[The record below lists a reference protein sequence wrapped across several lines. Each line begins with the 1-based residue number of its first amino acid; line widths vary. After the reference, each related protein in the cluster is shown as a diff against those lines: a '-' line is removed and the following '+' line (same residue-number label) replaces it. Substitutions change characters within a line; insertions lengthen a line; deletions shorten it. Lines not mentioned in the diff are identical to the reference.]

1 LRDLRHIGAIYA
13 NLPLEHTGTP
23 ALCEALE
30 LLGFFFSGVVPWM
43 MDGADILR
51 MQLPLTPID
60 LSQVTIVG
68 SFGEQFKAYI
78 AAERGAL
85 Q

>member
-1 LRDLRHIGAIYA
+1 
-13 NLPLEHTGTP
+13 
-23 ALCEALE
+23 
-30 LLGFFFSGVVPWM
+30 M
-43 MDGADILR
+43 MDGTDILR

-68 SFGEQFKAYI
+68 SFGEQFKSYI
-78 AAERGAL
+78 AAQRRL